1 MAKTDQAQLTAVLMD
16 FYQKPIARVSIEL
29 ILSVLIVILFAVFAI
44 RPTLITMAE
53 LVKEIED
60 KKELSEQMNL
70 KLASLATAQEQY
82 TLHQSQ
88 FYLLEEAIPRRLD
101 VVKSLKKLEKL
112 AGEEQLVINT
122 MSISTMPGAVKEE
135 SLTNNFK
142 DYQREFLPINIEVIG
157 SYLQIREFVKKIMN
171 IRQVIIVDQVVVERM
186 TETDNLSATLRVS
199 LPYYVLSSTVD
210 QNE

>member
-1 MAKTDQAQLTAVLMD
+1 MAKTKQEQLATVLMD

-29 ILSVLIVILFAVFAI
+29 ILSVLVVVLFALFAI

-60 KKELSEQMNL
+60 KRELSDQMNL

-82 TLHQSQ
+82 ELHQSQ
-88 FYLLEEAIPRRLD
+88 LYLLEEAIPRRLD
-101 VVKSLKKLEKL
+101 LVKSLKKIEKL
-112 AGEEQLVINT
+112 AGEGQLVIAA
-122 MSISTMPGAVKEE
+122 MSLSKVPEVIEEE
-135 SLTNNFK
+135 SLTNDFK
-142 DYQREFLPINIEVIG
+142 DYQREFVQINVEVIG
-157 SYLQIREFVKKIMN
+157 SYLQIREFVEKIMN

-186 TETDNLSATLRVS
+186 TESDNLSAMLSVS
-199 LPYYVLSSTVD
+199 LPYYMLSSTMD

>member
-1 MAKTDQAQLTAVLMD
+1 MAKTKQEQLTTVLLD

-29 ILSVLIVILFAVFAI
+29 ILSVLVVILFAIFAI
-44 RPTLITMAE
+44 RPTLMTMAE

-82 TLHQSQ
+82 ALHQSQ

-112 AGEEQLVINT
+112 AGEEQLVINM
-122 MSISTMPGAVKEE
+122 MSVSAMPELVKEE
-135 SLTNNFK
+135 SLSNDFK
-142 DYQREFLPINIEVIG
+142 DYQREFLPINVEVIG
-157 SYLQIREFVKKIMN
+157 SYLQIREFVEKIMN
-171 IRQVIIVDQVVVERM
+171 IRQVVIVDQVIVERM
-186 TETDNLSATLRVS
+186 TETDNLSATLRIS
-199 LPYYVLSSTVD
+199 FPYYMLSSMVKTK
-210 QNE
+210 

>member
-1 MAKTDQAQLTAVLMD
+1 MAKTKQEQLTTVLLD

-29 ILSVLIVILFAVFAI
+29 ILSVLVVILFAIFAI
-44 RPTLITMAE
+44 RPTLMTMAE

-82 TLHQSQ
+82 ALHQSQ

-112 AGEEQLVINT
+112 AGEEQLVINM
-122 MSISTMPGAVKEE
+122 MSVSAMPELVKEE
-135 SLTNNFK
+135 SLSNDFK
-142 DYQREFLPINIEVIG
+142 DYQREFLPINVEVIG
-157 SYLQIREFVKKIMN
+157 SYLQIREFVEKIMN
-171 IRQVIIVDQVVVERM
+171 IRQVVIVDQVIVERM
-186 TETDNLSATLRVS
+186 TETDNLSATLRIS
-199 LPYYVLSSTVD
+199 FPYYMLSSMVETK
-210 QNE
+210 

>member
-1 MAKTDQAQLTAVLMD
+1 MAKTKQEQLAAVLMD

-29 ILSVLIVILFAVFAI
+29 ILSVLVVVLFALFAI

-60 KKELSEQMNL
+60 KRELSSQMNL

-82 TLHQSQ
+82 ELHQSQ

-101 VVKSLKKLEKL
+101 LVKSLKKIEKL
-112 AGEEQLVINT
+112 AGEGQLVIAA
-122 MSISTMPGAVKEE
+122 MSLSKVPEVIEEE
-135 SLTNNFK
+135 SLTNDFK
-142 DYQREFLPINIEVIG
+142 DYQREFVQINVEVIG
-157 SYLQIREFVKKIMN
+157 SYLQIREFVEKIMN

-186 TETDNLSATLRVS
+186 TESDNLSAMLSVS
-199 LPYYVLSSTVD
+199 LPYYMLSSTMD